1 MSFNWS
7 ASSNPLFT
15 GIKPATT
22 NSFADA
28 LKRLAEHVEQK
39 NKIDASN
46 GGTSS
51 LVQLSTDFSNRM
63 IPCHV
68 NNSTLPE
75 ETLRLCTQYVHEAER
90 REDIRRRYL
99 RTYGTPH
106 NSNINTPPLSRRP
119 DVTDPY
125 RFMAP
130 HLSSL
135 LHPSAYLQLLAQQTK
150 ISQTSQFLLPTINK
164 TDVTPR
170 IPIQE
175 KIQKRLSEQPSEI
188 SKPKLKLFRP
198 YDLDDSPTSK
208 SHQTSPSSPSAT
220 TNKKSTSSPLS
231 CSNSN
236 STISDES
243 QTTTPS
249 GKEKQLF
256 NSLGLV
262 QQSTDLIPETSPQSI
277 AIGEDAASMDDNIL
291 SHTKDSSSLSI
302 TYKRKS
308 VFSSNRKQSK
318 INKINNTV
326 E

>member
-7 ASSNPLFT
+7 ASSNSLFT
-15 GIKPATT
+15 GVKPAAT

-28 LKRLAEHVEQK
+28 LKRLAEHVEEK

-68 NNSTLPE
+68 NNSMLPE
-75 ETLRLCTQYVHEAER
+75 QTLRLCTQHVHEAER
-90 REDIRRRYL
+90 REDIRRCYL

-106 NSNINTPPLSRRP
+106 NSNSNTPPLSRRP
-119 DVTDPY
+119 DITDPY

-135 LHPSAYLQLLAQQTK
+135 LQPTAYLQLLAQQTK
-150 ISQTSQFLLPTINK
+150 LSQTSQFLLPNINK
-164 TDVTPR
+164 TDATPR

-175 KIQKRLSEQPSEI
+175 NTEKRLSEQPSEI

-208 SHQTSPSSPSAT
+208 SHQSSPSSPSI

-231 CSNSN
+231 CTNSN
-236 STISDES
+236 STLSDES
-243 QTTTPS
+243 QTRTSS

-262 QQSTDLIPETSPQSI
+262 QQSTDIIPETSSQTI
-277 AIGEDAASMDDNIL
+277 AVGEDSTSMDDNIL
-291 SHTKDSSSLSI
+291 SKTKDSSSLS
-302 TYKRKS
+302 TTNKRKS
-308 VFSSNRKQSK
+308 VFSSNQKQPK

-326 E
+326 K